1 MTDRSA
7 DPLRPSDHVDGSGD
21 SGIESPK
28 LNVVGWLRWG
38 WRQLTSMR
46 TALVLLLILAIAAI
60 PGSIFPQRMADPN
73 GVTQYKVDHPDLFP
87 IMDSMQ
93 LFDVYLSAWFSAIYL
108 LLFLSLVG
116 CVIPRIKHHAKALR
130 SLPPRTPA
138 RLQRLDDHRAVTRA
152 VADGDPRA
160 AAERTVDIAQKQLRA
175 LRYRVERYDDARGFS
190 VSAERGYARETGNLI
205 FHLALVGVLV
215 SVGLGGSF
223 AYTGQRV
230 VVEGTT
236 FVNTLLDYSSMNRG
250 RFVSD
255 DALQPYRMTLDSFDV
270 TYQPYDQNK
279 PSSGQAGNFDA
290 HVTVSQPG
298 AATHKASVQVN
309 HPLGIAGDRVYL
321 LGNGYAPTIT
331 VRNAA
336 GEVVFHDS
344 VPFLPQNNSTMTSL
358 GVVKVPDGL
367 PAAARHG
374 RVLLPDRRAPDHG
387 RVHLGVPGARQ
398 PAAHAERVF
407 RRSRHRRRHTA
418 LGVRARSHAR

>member
-21 SGIESPK
+21 SGVESPK

-73 GVTQYKVDHPDLFP
+73 GVTQYKTDHPDLFP

-160 AAERTVDIAQKQLRA
+160 AAERTVGIAQKQLRA

-215 SVGLGGSF
+215 SVGLGGSY

-270 TYQPYDQNK
+270 TYQP
-279 PSSGQAGNFDA
+279 
-290 HVTVSQPG
+290 
-298 AATHKASVQVN
+298 
-309 HPLGIAGDRVYL
+309 
-321 LGNGYAPTIT
+321 TIRT
-331 VRNAA
+331 
-336 GEVVFHDS
+336 
-344 VPFLPQNNSTMTSL
+344 
-358 GVVKVPDGL
+358 
-367 PAAARHG
+367 
-374 RVLLPDRRAPDHG
+374 
-387 RVHLGVPGARQ
+387 
-398 PAAHAERVF
+398 
-407 RRSRHRRRHTA
+407 SRHRVRPGTSTRTSPCPNRAPPRTRLRCWSTTRSASPATGSTCSETATRPRSRCATRREMWSSTTRCRSCRRATA
-418 LGVRARSHAR
+418 P